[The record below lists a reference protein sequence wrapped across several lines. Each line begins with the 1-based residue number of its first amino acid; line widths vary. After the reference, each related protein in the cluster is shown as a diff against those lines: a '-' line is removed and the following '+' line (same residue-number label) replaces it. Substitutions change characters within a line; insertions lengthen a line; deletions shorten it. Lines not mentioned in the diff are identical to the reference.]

1 MSSTVTKPK
10 LVLHICCSIC
20 GAYLSELLKD
30 RFEIIY
36 YYYNPNIHPEE
47 EYEKRKASVQ
57 KLAALYNSEFIEGD
71 YAVQEWYKTISGFE
85 GEPEGGKRCPLCF
98 RMRLAKTAQLAVA
111 KGATHFTTTLATSPY
126 KNEDVIGAI
135 GTEIAKELGLS
146 FEEAEKV
153 KRTQGFVRT
162 QDNEKLFKSAKLR
175 CIKNVPFLGSVK
187 VYHKKSIKSIWKN

>member
-135 GTEIAKELGLS
+135 GTEIAKELGLTFLTVADFGES
-146 FEEAEKV
+146 KKDIWAKG
-153 KRTQGFVRT
+153 KIKPAIAGFIFSNYCGCT
-162 QDNEKLFKSAKLR
+162 F
-175 CIKNVPFLGSVK
+175 
-187 VYHKKSIKSIWKN
+187 SIWKK

>member
-1 MSSTVTKPK
+1 MYETEQKPK
-10 LVLHICCSIC
+10 LVLHICCAIC

-57 KLAALYNSEFIEGD
+57 QLAAIYGSEFIEGD
-71 YAVQEWYKTISGFE
+71 YEVQEWYKSIAGFE

-98 RMRLAKTAQLAVA
+98 RLRIERTAKLALA

-126 KNEDVIGAI
+126 KNEDIIGAI
-135 GTEIAKELGLS
+135 GTSIAHETGLTFLTMS
-146 FEEAEKV
+146 DFGEPK
-153 KRTQGFVRT
+153 K
-162 QDNEKLFKSAKLR
+162 DIWAKTRVLA
-175 CIKNVPFLGSVK
+175 KQHAF
-187 VYHKKSIKSIWKN
+187 YHQNYCGCTFSIWKK